1 MQRLPIRISLLTA
14 LLLMTIVGL
23 AIVVVQLWREVGPL
37 RAQVRGMRTELGL
50 LNIDDPAIAQAIQ
63 LGGGEP
69 DRWKWRIYL
78 PPSGQYT
85 LFVYSGTIPPRDS
98 RQGRNWYD
106 AVRQDGSGSAESINS
121 GEFVLNVELLKEG
134 AQWQIVTSR
143 GNHRSVST
151 MSIDGN
157 WLSQMVGR
165 GVTSSIGPDIATN
178 VRPGEPIHLMT
189 LLEPVS
195 TKNGNTTSF
204 STPIGPANGIVV
216 WIEQQSPVA
225 KSATPAP

>member
-1 MQRLPIRISLLTA
+1 
-14 LLLMTIVGL
+14 MTIVGL

-37 RAQVRGMRTELGL
+37 RAQVRGMRSELGL

-85 LFVYSGTIPPRDS
+85 LFVYSGMIPPRDF

-106 AVRQDGSGSAESINS
+106 EVRQSGSGSAESINS
-121 GEFVLNVELLKEG
+121 GEFVLNVELLKAGE
-134 AQWQIVTSR
+134 QWQIVTSR

-151 MSIDGN
+151 MSVDGN

-165 GVTSSIGPDIATN
+165 GVTSSIGPDAATK

-189 LLEPVS
+189 LLEPES
-195 TKNGNTTSF
+195 TKNGNTTTF
-204 STPIGPANGIVV
+204 STPTGPASGIVV
-216 WIEQQSPVA
+216 WIEQHSPVA
-225 KSATPAP
+225 KSATQAP